1 MADEYGDEFDIAIE
15 RWQTKKEK
23 ALSPKSIETY
33 RNGYIRLLNILQ
45 RRTIGYVKEKTIIS
59 SLNEDENLTPDVK
72 NMMLNV
78 AIICRSSL
86 SLVSA
91 KLEQWR
97 QSKLQRQKA
106 SYRLHQHAM
115 LEEELP
121 ATDTLNRFLREL
133 KAKKMWKE
141 YIVNFLIINYGVR
154 NQDLN
159 LTITRD
165 KSVISKFNK
174 DLPMNYLYMTKK
186 YAYYIVN
193 VYKTKDSYDQKKY
206 MITRQPFQDACENL
220 LGDDYEHLLLGDI
233 DETSLSNTIQRMT
246 FRNMGE
252 TKLFKAVVYNTIK
265 SGNTKRLQELSKS
278 RGTSLETILTDYNV
292 SF

>member
-1 MADEYGDEFDIAIE
+1 MADEYGDEFEIAIDNWE
-15 RWQTKKEK
+15 TKKEK
-23 ALSPKSIETY
+23 VLSPKSIETY

-45 RRTIGYVKEKTIIS
+45 RRTIGYVKEKVIITA
-59 SLNEDENLTPDVK
+59 LNEDQTLTPDVK

-86 SLVSA
+86 GLVSA

-97 QSKLQRQKA
+97 QSKLQNQKA
-106 SYRLHQHAM
+106 SYRLHQHAI
-115 LEEELP
+115 LEDELP

-133 KAKKMWKE
+133 RNKKMWKE
-141 YIVNFLIINYGVR
+141 YIINFLIINYGVR

-193 VYKTKDSYDQKKY
+193 VYKTKDTYHQKKY
-206 MITRQPFQDACENL
+206 MITRLPFQEACENL
-220 LGDDYEHLLLGDI
+220 LGDEYEHLLLGDI
-233 DETSLSNTIQRMT
+233 DEASLSNTIQRMT
-246 FRNMGE
+246 FRSMGE
-252 TKLFKAVVYNTIK
+252 GRLFKAVVYNTIK

-278 RGTSLETILTDYNV
+278 RGTSLETILNDYNV